1 MSLCNKVN
9 SKFYSYDFVMKL
21 PKLVRTLLKVGLHKT
36 EVVDLLLPLLI
47 LISRNDMEFS
57 FSISEGNLK
66 FL

>member
-9 SKFYSYDFVMKL
+9 SKLYSYDFVMKL

-47 LISRNDMEFS
+47 SRNDMEFS